1 MKKLILLLSLLL
13 SVAANV
19 FAVEAEIGGPC
30 DANKDGKVD
39 VGDITTIIS
48 RMAGD

>member
-13 SVAANV
+13 S
-19 FAVEAEIGGPC
+19 FADQAEIGGPC

-39 VGDITTIIS
+39 VGDITTTIS
-48 RMAGD
+48 RMAGE